1 MNLIIDKLRDY
12 PIAVVGA
19 LVFIVCVAVVFV
31 RGDVVPE
38 LSVQET
44 ELIARLRTINDNVID
59 SKDLEQDAESLLSYV
74 ASIDERLFNRNERS
88 INTAFFYSY
97 EDKLDIIIS
106 NVSQLTDEDP
116 ALIKDGPN
124 ELSLH
129 SGIVYEIRV
138 DGTFQEILEF
148 MYEIQQADALMR
160 IANFEVYAS
169 TAVGAAPGTLS
180 AKLHVVVLAEK
191 N

>member
-1 MNLIIDKLRDY
+1 MNVIIDKLRDY

-31 RGDVVPE
+31 RRDVVPE

>member
-1 MNLIIDKLRDY
+1 MNVIIDKLRDY

-116 ALIKDGPN
+116 ALIKGGPN

>member
-1 MNLIIDKLRDY
+1 MNVIIDKLRDY

>member
-1 MNLIIDKLRDY
+1 MNLIIDKLKEY
-12 PIAVVGA
+12 PVAVISA
-19 LVFIVCVAVVFV
+19 LVFIGCAVVVFM
-31 RGDVVPE
+31 RGDLVAE
-38 LSVQET
+38 LSLRET
-44 ELIARLRTINDNVID
+44 ELIAQIRTVNDNVID
-59 SKDLEQDAESLLSYV
+59 SRNLEQDVESLQGYV
-74 ASIDERLFNRNERS
+74 AAIDERLFNRNERS

-116 ALIKDGPN
+116 ALIKGGPN

>member
-1 MNLIIDKLRDY
+1 MNVIIDKLRDY

-116 ALIKDGPN
+116 ALIEGGPN

>member
-1 MNLIIDKLRDY
+1 MNVIIDKLRDY

-116 ALIKDGPN
+116 ALLKGGPN

>member
-12 PIAVVGA
+12 PIAVIGA
-19 LVFIVCVAVVFV
+19 LVFVGCVAVVFV
-31 RGDVVPE
+31 RGDVVAD
-38 LSVQET
+38 LSAQET
-44 ELIARLRTINDNVID
+44 ELIARIETINKNVIA
-59 SKDLEQDAESLLSYV
+59 SNNLEQDVESLLGYV
-74 ASIDERLFNRNERS
+74 ATIDERLFNRNERS
-88 INTAFFYSY
+88 INTAFFYSF
-97 EDKLDIIIS
+97 ENKLDIIIS

-116 ALIKDGPN
+116 ALIKGGPN

-138 DGTFQEILEF
+138 DGTFQRILEF
-148 MYEIQQADALMR
+148 MYEIQKAEALMR
-160 IANFEVYAS
+160 IANFEVYVS
-169 TAVGAAPGTLS
+169 TAQGAASGTLS

>member
-12 PIAVVGA
+12 PIAVIGA
-19 LVFIVCVAVVFV
+19 LVFVGCVAVVFV
-31 RGDVVPE
+31 RGDVVAD

-44 ELIARLRTINDNVID
+44 ELIARIQTINKNVIA
-59 SKDLEQDAESLLSYV
+59 SKNLEQDVESLLGYV
-74 ASIDERLFNRNERS
+74 ATIDARLFNRNERS
-88 INTAFFYSY
+88 INTAFFYSF
-97 EDKLDIIIS
+97 ENKLDIIIS

-116 ALIKDGPN
+116 ALIEGGPN

>member
-116 ALIKDGPN
+116 ALIEGGPN

>member
-1 MNLIIDKLRDY
+1 MNVIIDKLRDY

-116 ALIKDGPN
+116 ALIKGGPN
-124 ELSLH
+124 ELSLTIF
-129 SGIVYEIRV
+129 SM
-138 DGTFQEILEF
+138 FSPLL
-148 MYEIQQADALMR
+148 ALFPNA
-160 IANFEVYAS
+160 ICA
-169 TAVGAAPGTLS
+169 GATVFIWWPL
-180 AKLHVVVLAEK
+180 
-191 N
+191 

>member
-12 PIAVVGA
+12 PLAVVGA
-19 LVFIVCVAVVFV
+19 LVFIGCVAVVFV
-31 RGDVVPE
+31 RGDVVDD
-38 LSVQET
+38 LLVQEA
-44 ELIARLRTINDNVID
+44 ELIARIRTINDNVID
-59 SKDLEQDAESLLSYV
+59 SNNLEQDVESLLGYV
-74 ASIDERLFNRNERS
+74 ATIDARLFNRNERS

-116 ALIKDGPN
+116 ALIEGGPN

-129 SGIVYEIRV
+129 SGIVYEIRA
-138 DGTFQEILEF
+138 DGTFQQILEF
-148 MYEIQQADALMR
+148 MNEILKADALMR

-169 TAVGAAPGTLS
+169 TAQGAAPGTLS
-180 AKLHVVVLAEK
+180 AKLRIVVLAEK

>member
-12 PIAVVGA
+12 PIAVIGA
-19 LVFIVCVAVVFV
+19 LVFVGCVVVVFV
-31 RGDVVPE
+31 RGDVIAD

-44 ELIARLRTINDNVID
+44 ELIARIRIINDNVID
-59 SKDLEQDAESLLSYV
+59 SKNLEQDVESLLGYV
-74 ASIDERLFNRNERS
+74 ATINARLFNRNERS

-116 ALIKDGPN
+116 ALMKGGPN

-138 DGTFQEILEF
+138 DGTFQQILEF

-160 IANFEVYAS
+160 IAKFEVYVS
-169 TAVGAAPGTLS
+169 TAQGAPPGTLS
-180 AKLHVVVLAEK
+180 AKLHVVVLAEQ

>member
-1 MNLIIDKLRDY
+1 MNVIIDKLRDY

-19 LVFIVCVAVVFV
+19 LVFIVCFAVVFV

-116 ALIKDGPN
+116 ALIEGGPN

>member
-1 MNLIIDKLRDY
+1 MNVIIDKLRDY

-88 INTAFFYSY
+88 INTAFFYTY
-97 EDKLDIIIS
+97 EDNLEIII
-106 NVSQLTDEDP
+106 
-116 ALIKDGPN
+116 
-124 ELSLH
+124 
-129 SGIVYEIRV
+129 
-138 DGTFQEILEF
+138 
-148 MYEIQQADALMR
+148 
-160 IANFEVYAS
+160 
-169 TAVGAAPGTLS
+169 
-180 AKLHVVVLAEK
+180 
-191 N
+191 

>member
-1 MNLIIDKLRDY
+1 MNVIIDKLRDY

-169 TAVGAAPGTLS
+169 TALGAAPGTLS

>member
-1 MNLIIDKLRDY
+1 MNVIIDKLRDY

-88 INTAFFYSY
+88 INTAFFYTY

-116 ALIKDGPN
+116 ALIKGGPN